1 MAINTHKQSR
11 EVKIRLNRVKYPR
24 HCNVFWP
31 FPEIAPQ
38 SDGSYLYSRT
48 NRYHPG
54 VDVLCSD
61 GSVVYAPFTGMIVG
75 QEKPYR
81 NKNAIN
87 NGLRL
92 SGRGKSTD
100 LGHSLVRC

>member
-1 MAINTHKQSR
+1 MSSGR
-11 EVKIRLNRVKYPR
+11 
-24 HCNVFWP
+24 
-31 FPEIAPQ
+31 FPEVAPQ
-38 SDGSYLYSRT
+38 SDGSSLYSRT
-48 NRYHPG
+48 NRHHPG

-100 LGHSLVRC
+100 LGHRLVRC